1 MPSGPKGPFNS
12 ARIWAAGLKP
22 SPSKGH
28 LELRS
33 LDQLGISLPLRIRIT
48 AWYFA
53 VLTTGFSVFGVIAFY
68 AMRGSILE
76 TVDENLRD
84 QVQGIREL
92 IERESGKAELAGDLE
107 RDEEIR
113 AGSDL
118 LQVSDPA
125 GNWIYRSRTMAHYG
139 PASALANLWGSEEW
153 NRPRGHGRH
162 GRGGASG
169 RWGWATTEEPN
180 GVPLRVLTLPVE
192 AGGKT
197 YIVQLA
203 YPLDDFNEALDRF
216 RRVLFLSSPFLL
228 LLASAGGYWLSR
240 RALGPVDQIT
250 LEARS
255 ISAQSLSSR
264 LPVPRTGDELER
276 LSETLNG
283 MLERL
288 EQAFRRI
295 TQFTAD
301 ASHEL
306 RTPVALMRTRAEI
319 TLRRSRSEEEYR
331 ETLRQILED
340 LQRTSVLIE
349 NLMLLARADSGAQA
363 LARVRI
369 NLAES
374 IQEACL
380 EGRALAE
387 TKEISLEVKLPE
399 VPVWVDGDANSLE
412 RLFLILLDN
421 AVKYTPPQGRITLS
435 LYSNNGSA
443 VTEVRDSG
451 TGIAAEDLPH
461 IFERFFRADPARSR
475 QTGGAGLGLAIGKWI
490 ADAHGGTIAAQSRPG
505 DGSVFQ
511 VIIPLAG
518 EGGSQ

>member
-1 MPSGPKGPFNS
+1 MTN
-12 ARIWAAGLKP
+12 
-22 SPSKGH
+22 
-28 LELRS
+28 
-33 LDQLGISLPLRIRIT
+33 LPLRIRIT

-53 VLTTGFSVFGVIAFY
+53 VLATGFALFGIIAYY

-76 TVDENLRD
+76 TVDENLQD
-84 QVQGIREL
+84 QMQGVREL
-92 IERESGKAELAGDLE
+92 IARDSGKPELE
-107 RDEEIR
+107 RDLQHDEEIR

-139 PASALANLWGSEEW
+139 PASPLANFWGSEGW

-169 RWGWATTEEPN
+169 RWGWVTTEEPN

-192 AGGKT
+192 ANGKT

-203 YPLDDFNEALDRF
+203 YPLDDFYEALDRF
-216 RRVLFLSSPFLL
+216 RRVLFLSSPILL

-240 RALGPVDQIT
+240 RALGPVDQVT
-250 LEARS
+250 REARN
-255 ISAQSLSSR
+255 ISAQNLSSR
-264 LPVPRTGDELER
+264 LLVPRTGDELQR

-319 TLRRSRSEEEYR
+319 VLRRSRSEEEYR

-340 LQRTSVLIE
+340 LKRTSSLIE
-349 NLMLLARADSGAQA
+349 NLMLLARADSGAEA
-363 LARVRI
+363 LERTRMNMVE
-369 NLAES
+369 NVD
-374 IQEACL
+374 EACL
-380 EGRALAE
+380 EARALAE
-387 TKEISLEVKLPE
+387 AKQISLHKELPE
-399 VPVWVDGDANSLE
+399 APVWINGDANSMR
-412 RLFLILLDN
+412 RLFLVLLDN
-421 AVKYTPPQGRITLS
+421 AVKYTAPQGRITVSLS
-435 LYSNNGSA
+435 ASDGYA
-443 VTEVRDSG
+443 VTEVRDTG
-451 TGIAAEDLPH
+451 IGIAAQDLPH
-461 IFERFFRADPARSR
+461 IFERFFRADRARSR
-475 QTGGAGLGLAIGKWI
+475 QTGGAGLGLSIGKWI
-490 ADAHGGTIAAQSRPG
+490 AEAHGGTVSAQSEPG
-505 DGSVFQ
+505 EGSVFQ
-511 VIIPLAG
+511 VRIPLA
-518 EGGSQ
+518 

>member
-1 MPSGPKGPFNS
+1 MT
-12 ARIWAAGLKP
+12 
-22 SPSKGH
+22 
-28 LELRS
+28 
-33 LDQLGISLPLRIRIT
+33 SLPLRIRIT

-53 VLTTGFSVFGVIAFY
+53 VLATGFCAFGVVAYY

-76 TVDENLRD
+76 TVDENLQD
-84 QVQGIREL
+84 QIQGVREL
-92 IERESGKAELAGDLE
+92 IERDSGKSDLE
-107 RDEEIR
+107 RDLKHDEEIR

-125 GNWIYRSRTMAHYG
+125 GNWIYRSRTMAHFG
-139 PASALANLWGSEEW
+139 PSTPGET
-153 NRPRGHGRH
+153 R
-162 GRGGASG
+162 
-169 RWGWATTEEPN
+169 TTFTTQQPD
-180 GVPLRVLTLPVE
+180 GVPLRVLTVPVE

-203 YPLDDFNEALDRF
+203 YPLDDFNEALSRF
-216 RRVLFLSSPFLL
+216 RRVLVLSSPLLL

-240 RALGPVDQIT
+240 RALGPVDQVT
-250 LEARS
+250 REARS
-255 ISAQSLSSR
+255 ISAQNLSSR
-264 LPVPRTGDELER
+264 LAVPRTGDELQR

-319 TLRRSRSEEEYR
+319 ILRKARTEEEYR

-340 LQRTSVLIE
+340 LQRTSSLIE

-363 LARVRI
+363 LEGARI
-369 NLAES
+369 NMAEC
-374 IQEACL
+374 IEEACL
-380 EGRALAE
+380 EGQALAE
-387 TKEISLEVKLPE
+387 TKQIGLQAELPQT
-399 VPVWVDGDANSLE
+399 PVWINGDANSLL
-412 RLFLILLDN
+412 RLFVILLDN
-421 AVKYTPPQGRITLS
+421 AVKYTPPQGRIKVS
-435 LYSNNGSA
+435 LCSSNGSA
-443 VTEVRDSG
+443 VAEVSDSG
-451 TGIAAEDLPH
+451 IGIAAQDLPH

-490 ADAHGGTIAAQSRPG
+490 AEAHGGTITAQSKPG
-505 DGSVFQ
+505 EGSVFQ
-511 VIIPLAG
+511 VKIPLAG
-518 EGGSQ
+518 KAVGSGQ